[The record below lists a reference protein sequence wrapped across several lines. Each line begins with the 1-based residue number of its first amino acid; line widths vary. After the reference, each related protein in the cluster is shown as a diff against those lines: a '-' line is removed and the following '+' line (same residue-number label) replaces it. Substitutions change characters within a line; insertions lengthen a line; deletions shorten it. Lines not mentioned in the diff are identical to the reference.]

1 MKAFDCASAQNMRAS
16 GEWNYNR
23 VLLSAIMQLFYKFF
37 DRTCRLLPDLKRN
50 KWADVAV
57 DANGKRTRGFEKFGS
72 SDGNVCAMKW
82 FAHLRDFVEKHMP
95 SDVVFG
101 RSSLNSAAVKE
112 DGIAVAEKAAE
123 AWEERE
129 REAGGDMLS
138 WMPDTAPVKKRFFLL
153 LVTLETRTRCC

>member
-1 MKAFDCASAQNMRAS
+1 MRKS
-16 GEWNYNR
+16 QDLIHNR
-23 VLLSAIMQLFYKFF
+23 VLLSAVMQLFYKFF
-37 DRTCRLLPDLKRN
+37 DRTRRLLPDLKRN

-72 SDGNVCAMKW
+72 SDKNVRAMTW

-95 SDVVFG
+95 SDVDFG
-101 RSSLNSAAVKE
+101 RSSAAVKKA
-112 DGIAVAEKAAE
+112 GIAVAAKAAE

-138 WMPDTAPVKKRFFLL
+138 WLPDTGPA
-153 LVTLETRTRCC
+153 